1 MPLTREQVDHVARLA
16 RLRLTP
22 EETAKLSQELG
33 VIVEF
38 IDQLQAVEI
47 PARSAESADSA
58 ATKKLREDT
67 VQPSLS
73 QEQALK
79 SAPEADDG
87 FFRVPRV
94 IG

>member
-1 MPLTREQVDHVARLA
+1 MPLSREQVEHIARLA

-22 EETAKLSQELG
+22 EETATLSQDLAQ
-33 VIVEF
+33 IVAW

-47 PARSAESADSA
+47 PVGRADS
-58 ATKKLREDT
+58 TDSQVPNRLREDA

-73 QEQALK
+73 QKQALAN
-79 SAPEADDG
+79 APDADDQ

>member
-1 MPLTREQVDHVARLA
+1 MPLSREQVEHIARLA

-22 EETAKLSQELG
+22 EETAKLSHDLAQ
-33 VIVEF
+33 IVAW

-47 PARSAESADSA
+47 PAERAD
-58 ATKKLREDT
+58 ATTSGVPDRLREDT

-73 QEQALK
+73 QKQALAN
-79 SAPEADDG
+79 APDADDQ